1 MHFIFSSSPFY
12 IAHVHPPTGDDPV
25 PSSIHN
31 NPKFWPFF
39 NDAIAVIDGSHI
51 HCAPPTFEQEFYWNH
66 KGFVS
71 QNCLFTYFF
80 NLEFVYYFMGWEG
93 SASNAQVY
101 NDAHSKDLHIPDRKY
116 YLANEEFPMGQQLLI
131 PYCGSWY
138 HLAEWGCANVR
149 YDILYFWYYI
159 AITGLLIKKNYLICI
174 MHHFAM

>member
-1 MHFIFSSSPFY
+1 
-12 IAHVHPPTGDDPV
+12 
-25 PSSIHN
+25 
-31 NPKFWPFF
+31 
-39 NDAIAVIDGSHI
+39 
-51 HCAPPTFEQEFYWNH
+51 
-66 KGFVS
+66 
-71 QNCLFTYFF
+71 
-80 NLEFVYYFMGWEG
+80 MGWEG